1 MSREEEYNSSII
13 EDVLGRQEYLD
24 PKALRLLSYGRP
36 SDTCKIDGQD
46 FPSGRLGNMSG
57 GFRFTLFNMDWYS
70 SEHLYLCGEWS
81 LNTDRCIEIQ
91 TYVRSINSGSWAW
104 RCSKA
109 KYKKEIRPDFASFRF
124 QWMLWC
130 VWQKCMLNEDYAKQL
145 KSVPDDVI
153 IVEHV
158 KKHDLVWATNLDEN
172 GILHGCNAMGKIL
185 TICRRHLLVG
195 GAPNIDTDLLN
206 ASKIHILGQRIY
218 F

>member
-1 MSREEEYNSSII
+1 MTKEQKYNNGINVN
-13 EDVLGRQEYLD
+13 VLERQECLD
-24 PKALRLLSYGRP
+24 PKALRLLTYGRP
-36 SDTCKIDGQD
+36 GDKCQIDGKE

-57 GFRFTLFNMDWYS
+57 GFHFTLFNMDWYS

-81 LNTDRCIEIQ
+81 FNTDRCIEIQ

-130 VWQKCMLNEDYAKQL
+130 VWQKCMLNEDYAKLL
-145 KSVPDDVI
+145 KSVPDDEV
-153 IVEHV
+153 IVEVV
-158 KKHDLVWATNLDEN
+158 KKNDHVWATNLNEN
-172 GILHGCNAMGKIL
+172 DILHGGNAMGKIL
-185 TICRRHLLVG
+185 TICRRHLIDG
-195 GAPNIDTDLLN
+195 SAPNIDTDLLN
-206 ASKIHILGQRIY
+206 ASNIHILGQRIH

>member
-1 MSREEEYNSSII
+1 MSKEQAYNERIS
-13 EDVLGRQEYLD
+13 EAVLDRQECLN
-24 PKALRLLSYGRP
+24 PQELKLLTYGTP
-36 SDTCKIDGQD
+36 SDTCQIDGKE

-57 GFRFTLFNMDWYS
+57 GFRFTLFDMLWYA

-130 VWQKCMLNEDYAKQL
+130 VWQKYMLNEDYAKLL
-145 KSVPDDVI
+145 KSVPDDVV
-153 IVEHV
+153 IVEVV
-158 KKHDLVWATNLDEN
+158 KKNDLVWATNQDEN
-172 GILHGCNAMGKIL
+172 GILRGGNAMGKIL
-185 TICRRHLLVG
+185 TICRRYLLDG
-195 GAPNIDTDLLN
+195 TSPNIDTDLLN
-206 ASKIHILGQRIY
+206 ASKIHILGQRIK